1 MGKRIEEIEERMR
14 TIERGI
20 EELKEKIREK
30 RDERR
35 SQSSN
40 SRSMS
45 EYSDMFSRSRYEDSI
60 ISRRGGSAWSLEGK
74 SEGLNGREIST
85 LKKVDEGKE
94 EGREEK

>member
-1 MGKRIEEIEERMR
+1 MGKGIEEIEERMR

-30 RDERR
+30 RDER
-35 SQSSN
+35 SSN